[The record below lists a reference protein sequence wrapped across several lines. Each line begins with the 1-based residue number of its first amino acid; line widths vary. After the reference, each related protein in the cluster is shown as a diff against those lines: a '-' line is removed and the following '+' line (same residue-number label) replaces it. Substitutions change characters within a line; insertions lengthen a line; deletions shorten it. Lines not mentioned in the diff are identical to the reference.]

1 VIIALNL
8 SLPERT
14 GKKIETIEPISTF
27 ESIRRKKTTRKNPT
41 AHKKTYRQLRS
52 TEPLIKLVHMKR
64 PHQPAMS
71 SSYL

>member
-8 SLPERT
+8 SLPERI
-14 GKKIETIEPISTF
+14 GKEIQTTEPISTF
-27 ESIRRKKTTRKNPT
+27 ESIRRKKTTRRTPT
-41 AHKKTYRQLRS
+41 LHKKTYREFRS
-52 TEPLIKLVHMKR
+52 TKPLIKLVHMKR